1 MCIKPLILNFR
12 PCSINHKSKKL
23 ILKSQCP
30 LLKKIGR
37 LLILQ
42 KMNFLSRFL
51 KKTLAVQK
59 KLTISMLDFRSIGRK
74 GINTKTL

>member
-1 MCIKPLILNFR
+1 MCIKPLILNFS